1 MLSKKQFMNNYLQRL
16 MIAIVVNYLR
26 KLTTTQNS
34 KKLRTNTENPDKFIT
49 TAYFDKLK
57 KEDIDDR

>member
-34 KKLRTNTENPDKFIT
+34 KKLRTNAENPDKFIT